1 MEKNELKINWR
12 AQEARI
18 LRTSVNSLLQL
29 VALVTATIEQF
40 DGWKIY
46 GFFKRKKVF
55 SEKWKFQWIR
65 VENFDEWDFLWFFVF
80 SDTKMSS
87 QRNRQKLK
95 DFYKSAAR
103 ESAELIRQPEINLD
117 AAQFSKEAY
126 VAKILRQM
134 TLASLLDQEKSVG
147 KDICELDHS
156 MQDRFKFCL
165 FWTLFFKI
173 Y

>member
-1 MEKNELKINWR
+1 M
-12 AQEARI
+12 
-18 LRTSVNSLLQL
+18 V
-29 VALVTATIEQF
+29 
-40 DGWKIY
+40 
-46 GFFKRKKVF
+46 
-55 SEKWKFQWIR
+55 
-65 VENFDEWDFLWFFVF
+65 FFVF

-165 FWTLFFKI
+165 F
-173 Y
+173 